1 MNRFV
6 SEMIGDNYKTWKSGD
21 NVLITTGTGSGKTYF
36 ILHTLLRYAREKGKH
51 LVYYCNRRF
60 LSMQVQAYAEK
71 EILRELDADSEG
83 LADYLHIRTYQK
95 AERHYDY
102 PNIHALNEDGTADFS
117 RYDAR
122 EGDILYYIFDEAFY
136 FVADAGFN
144 SNTYYWCN
152 GAIGRNKKSISIFL
166 AATPEPLR
174 LFWAFQVE
182 GTLKLS
188 ELCKRYLTKYC
199 ISRNAENS
207 EILLCDIEPSFTNLL
222 EERYQI
228 IQESPYYRNYY
239 REEEVAE
246 EIRKTLTKK
255 MQEYMDPCKEL
266 VDEVTK
272 IYSLKPEYLNYC
284 YQDERTI
291 QERYNYLDV
300 YYFND
305 MASLANQVADSVQ
318 RNCNL
323 EEGKKQRW
331 LIFVRKIE
339 DATLLSTCL
348 GVLKCDS
355 VIISRDFTKDYD
367 GKKQGR
373 GLRRRVF
380 GTLIHEEKL
389 ACDVLISTSVLDCGI
404 SLRAENVCN
413 LVICQPN
420 KTSFLQMLGRIRV
433 HNGQRVNLYVQ
444 SFTPKEINGHITKA
458 EKLLRNLCVLYVGDR
473 RILKEEGLYKYR
485 YTGVLDTGLE
495 LIDENNPKFRESLV
509 PKKVRNEIQSQLQGK
524 FKRGNYIYS
533 RIVAGWKEEEFNP
546 LAIINCLDEIHLL
559 RSTLSKYF
567 NDPYFFLKEQLSWI
581 GQTYDSAR
589 WITYEEQRSEL
600 HKYLEEKCEAK
611 EPMDKKAQQE
621 FRKKCLSE
629 FRKMENL
636 PPDIQKIKYRF
647 PKDSEKTPGR
657 EKLNEIFLAANL
669 PYEIQSK
676 QNKGQLIDR
685 ETGEV
690 ILDPHTGKPKI
701 DNKSY
706 WTVVRADLGQL
717 RRKAEE
723 KEMRLAAKK
732 AQCAAQEKEAENPP
746 PQDPAAGMEP
756 VAHPE
761 AENPARRDSS
771 ESNRRGGMKVAI
783 LRGDKPYFQSD
794 SHEIPEKEA

>member
-6 SEMIGDNYKTWKSGD
+6 SEIIGNDYKTWKSGD

-51 LVYYCNRRF
+51 LVYFCNRRF

-71 EILRELDADSEG
+71 EILRELDDDSEG

-95 AERHYDY
+95 AERHNDY
-102 PNIHALNEDGTADFS
+102 PNIIALKEDGTADFS
-117 RYDAR
+117 RYDACK
-122 EGDILYYIFDEAFY
+122 GDILYYIFDEAFY

-144 SNTYYWCN
+144 SNTCYWCN
-152 GAIGRNKKSISIFL
+152 RAIGRNNNSISIFL
-166 AATPEPLR
+166 AATPEPLH

-182 GTLKLS
+182 GSLDLKD
-188 ELCKRYLTKYC
+188 LCKRYLTKYC

-207 EILLCDIEPSFTNLL
+207 EILMCSIKPSFTNLL
-222 EERYQI
+222 EERYLMNR
-228 IQESPYYRNYY
+228 ESPYDRNFY
-239 REEEVAE
+239 REEAVAE
-246 EIRKTLTKK
+246 EIRKTLEKK

-266 VDEVTK
+266 IDKVSQ
-272 IYSLKPEYLNYC
+272 IYSSEPQYLNYC

-305 MASLANQVADSVQ
+305 MSSLANQVADSVQ
-318 RNCNL
+318 HNWNL

-331 LIFVRKIE
+331 LIFVRRIE
-339 DATLLSTCL
+339 DAELLSTCL

-355 VIISRDFTKDYD
+355 VKISRDFTKDYD

-373 GLRRRVF
+373 NKRRRVF

-404 SLRAENVCN
+404 TLRAENVCN

-458 EKLLRNLCVLYVGDR
+458 EKLLRYLCLLYVGDS
-473 RILKEEGLYKYR
+473 RILNEEGLYKHK
-485 YTGVLDTGLE
+485 YTDVSDTWLE
-495 LIDENNPKFRESLV
+495 LIDDNNPKFWDSLV
-509 PKKVRNEIQSQLQGK
+509 TKKMRNEIQSQFQGK

-533 RIVAGWKEEEFNP
+533 RIVARWKEEEFNP

-559 RSTLSKYF
+559 RSTLSKYN

-581 GQTYDSAR
+581 GQTYDSTR
-589 WITYEEQRSEL
+589 WITYEKQRSEL

-611 EPMDKKAQQE
+611 ESMNKKAQQE
-621 FRKKCLSE
+621 FRKICLRE

-636 PPDIQKIKYRF
+636 PPEIQRIKYRF
-647 PKDSEKTPGR
+647 PEDCEKTPGR

-676 QNKGQLIDR
+676 QNKGQVIDS

-690 ILDPHTGKPKI
+690 ILDSRTGKPKI

-756 VAHPE
+756 IAHPE

-771 ESNRRGGMKVAI
+771 ESNRRGGMNVVI
-783 LRGDKPYFQSD
+783 MRGDKPYFQSD